1 MDTLVSTQWLTA
13 HLGTPDLVVLDATK
27 HLPDV
32 ARDPRADFIA
42 AHIPGA
48 RFLDLPSL
56 HDPEAPVGNTLPTR
70 AQFAGRASALGITRK
85 SRIVLYDDSAIA
97 SAARAWFIF
106 RLFGLTDIAVLDGG
120 WAKWQAE
127 GREIESGAPEPQT
140 SDFTA
145 PEPAA
150 RIRSKRD
157 MLANIETRTEQVVDA
172 RDAARFLGTS
182 ADAVHGLEGGH
193 IPGARNLFF
202 RELFAPDGTYK
213 SPAALRRVFRSAG
226 IDLDRPIIA
235 SCGSGMTASVML
247 FALHLA
253 GVEDA
258 ALYDGSW
265 AEWGAD
271 PATPKETGAPRVA

>member
-1 MDTLVSTQWLTA
+1 MDTLVSTQWLAA
-13 HLGTPDLVVLDATK
+13 HLDEPDLVILDATR

-32 ARDPRADFIA
+32 ERDPRGDFIA

-56 HDPEAPVGNTLPTR
+56 HDPEAPVANTLPTR
-70 AQFAGRASALGITRK
+70 AQFSSRASALGITPT

-106 RLFGLTDIAVLDGG
+106 RLFGLTDVAVLDGG

-127 GREIESGAPEPQT
+127 GRASESGAVEPSH

-145 PEPAA
+145 FQPAA
-150 RIRSKRD
+150 RIRTKSD
-157 MLANIETRTEQVVDA
+157 MLTNIETRAEQVVDA

-182 ADAVHGLEGGH
+182 ADTVHGLEGGH

-202 RELFAPDGTYK
+202 RDLFAPDGTYK
-213 SPAALRRVFRSAG
+213 SPDELRSAFREAG
-226 IDLDRPIIA
+226 MELDRPITA
-235 SCGSGMTASVML
+235 SCGSGMTASVLL

-265 AEWGAD
+265 SEWGAD
-271 PATPKETGAPRVA
+271 PATPKETGAPRAA

>member
-1 MDTLVSTQWLTA
+1 MDPLVSTHWLAA
-13 HLGTPDLVVLDATK
+13 HLAEPDLVILDATK

-32 ARDPRADFIA
+32 TRDPRDDFAA

-56 HDPEAPVGNTLPTR
+56 HDTAAPVANTLPTPE
-70 AQFAGRASALGITRK
+70 QFAARASALGITPT
-85 SRIVLYDDSAIA
+85 SRIVIYDDSAIA

-106 RLFGLTDIAVLDGG
+106 RMFGLTDVVLLDGG

-127 GREIESGAPEPQT
+127 DRPTESGAVEPPA

-145 PEPAA
+145 SAPMA

-157 MLANIETRTEQVVDA
+157 MLDNIATGAEQVIDA
-172 RDAARFLGTS
+172 RDAARFLGTT

-202 RELFAPDGTYK
+202 RDLFTPDGTYK
-213 SPAALRRVFRSAG
+213 SPDELRLLFREAG
-226 IDLDRPIIA
+226 IDLDRPITA
-235 SCGSGMTASVML
+235 SCGSGMTASVLL

-253 GVEDA
+253 GVEDT

-271 PATPKETGAPRVA
+271 PATPKQTGAPRAA

>member
-1 MDTLVSTQWLTA
+1 MDSLVSTQWLAA
-13 HLGTPDLVVLDATK
+13 HLDDPDLVILDATK
-27 HLPDV
+27 HLPGV
-32 ARDPRADFIA
+32 PRDPQADFAA

-56 HDPEAPVGNTLPTR
+56 HDSDAPVANTLPTR
-70 AQFAGRASALGITRK
+70 AQFAARASALGIAPA

-106 RLFGLTDIAVLDGG
+106 RLFGLTNVALLDGG

-127 GREIESGAPEPQT
+127 GRATKSGTVKPSP

-150 RIRSKRD
+150 RIRTKSD
-157 MLANIETRTEQVVDA
+157 MLANIETRAEQVVDA

-182 ADAVHGLEGGH
+182 ADTVHGLEGGH

-202 RELFAPDGTYK
+202 RDLFSPDGTYK
-213 SPAALRRVFRSAG
+213 SPEDLRGVFTQAG
-226 IDLDRPIIA
+226 IELDRPITA
-235 SCGSGMTASVML
+235 SCGSGMTASVLL
-247 FALHLA
+247 FVLHLA

-271 PATPKETGAPRVA
+271 PATPKETGAPIEA

>member
-1 MDTLVSTQWLTA
+1 MDTLVSTQWLVA
-13 HLGTPDLVVLDATK
+13 HLGEPDLLVLDASK
-27 HLPDV
+27 HLPDA
-32 ARDPRADFIA
+32 ARDPHADFVA

-56 HDPEAPVGNTLPTR
+56 HDLDAPVGNTLPTR
-70 AQFAGRASALGITRK
+70 AQFAKRASALGIAPT
-85 SRIVLYDDSAIA
+85 SRVVLYDDSAIA
-97 SAARAWFIF
+97 SAARGWFIF
-106 RLFGLTDIAVLDGG
+106 RLFGLTDVAVLDGG

-127 GREIESGAPEPQT
+127 GRAVESGEVEAQAL
-140 SDFTA
+140 DFTA
-145 PEPAA
+145 PEPAQ
-150 RIRSKRD
+150 RVRTKSD
-157 MLANIETRTEQVVDA
+157 MLDNLDSRAEQVVDA

-182 ADAVHGLEGGH
+182 ADTVHGLEGGH

-202 RELFAPDGTYK
+202 RDLFAPDGTYK
-213 SPAALRRVFRSAG
+213 SPGELRRAFRAARL
-226 IDLDRPIIA
+226 DLDRPITA
-235 SCGSGMTASVML
+235 SCGSGMTASVLL

-271 PATPKETGAPRVA
+271 PATPKETGAPTAA

>member
-1 MDTLVSTQWLTA
+1 MDTLVSTQWLAA
-13 HLGTPDLVVLDATK
+13 HLDEPDLVILDATK

-42 AHIPGA
+42 SHIPGA

-56 HDPEAPVGNTLPTR
+56 HDCDASVANTLPKR
-70 AQFAGRASALGITRK
+70 AQFSARAAALGITPT

-97 SAARAWFIF
+97 SAARAWFIL
-106 RLFGLTDIAVLDGG
+106 RVYGLTEVALLDGG

-127 GREIESGAPEPQT
+127 GRATERGAVDPSPST
-140 SDFTA
+140 FTA

-150 RIRSKRD
+150 RIRTKAD
-157 MLANIETRTEQVVDA
+157 MLVNIETRAEQVVDA

-182 ADAVHGLEGGH
+182 ADTVRGLEGGH

-202 RELFAPDGTYK
+202 RDLFAPDGIYK
-213 SPAALRRVFRSAG
+213 SPEDLRSVFRDAG
-226 IDLDRPIIA
+226 IDLDRPITA
-235 SCGSGMTASVML
+235 SCGSGMTASVLL
-247 FALHLA
+247 FALHRA
-253 GVEDA
+253 GVDDA

-265 AEWGAD
+265 SEWGAD
-271 PATPKETGAPRVA
+271 PATPKETGAPRAA

>member
-1 MDTLVSTQWLTA
+1 MDTLVSTQWLA
-13 HLGTPDLVVLDATK
+13 ENLGQSDLVILDATK

-32 ARDPRADFIA
+32 KRDPGADFA
-42 AHIPGA
+42 QAHIPGS

-56 HDPEAPVGNTLPTR
+56 HDHEAAVGNTLPTR
-70 AQFAGRASALGITRK
+70 AQFSARAAALGITPT

-106 RLFGLTDIAVLDGG
+106 RLYGLTDVALLDGG
-120 WAKWQAE
+120 WAKWRAE
-127 GREIESGAPEPQT
+127 GRALESGAVEASP
-140 SDFTA
+140 SDYAA
-145 PEPAA
+145 PKPAA
-150 RIRSKRD
+150 RVRSKDD
-157 MLANIETRTEQVVDA
+157 MLTNCENRTEQVVDA

-182 ADAVHGLEGGH
+182 ADTVHGLEGGH

-202 RELFAPDGTYK
+202 RDLFAADGTYK
-213 SPAALRRVFRSAG
+213 SPEELRGAFRDAG
-226 IDLDRPIIA
+226 IDLDRPITA
-235 SCGSGMTASVML
+235 SCGSGMTASVLL

-258 ALYDGSW
+258 GLYDGSW

-271 PATPKETGAPRVA
+271 PATPKETGAPTAA

>member
-1 MDTLVSTQWLTA
+1 MDSLVSTQWLA
-13 HLGTPDLVVLDATK
+13 VQLGAPDLVVLDATK

-32 ARDPRADFIA
+32 TRDPHADFIA
-42 AHIPGA
+42 SHIPGA

-56 HDPEAPVGNTLPTR
+56 HDPDAPVGNTLPTR
-70 AQFAGRASALGITRK
+70 AQFAKRAAALGITPT

-106 RLFGLTDIAVLDGG
+106 RLFGLTDVAVLDGG
-120 WAKWQAE
+120 WAKWRAE
-127 GREIESGAPEPQT
+127 GRPVESGEPEARA
-140 SDFTA
+140 SDFAA
-145 PEPAA
+145 PEPAP
-150 RIRSKRD
+150 RVRSKSD
-157 MLANIETRTEQVVDA
+157 MLANLDSRAEQLVDA

-182 ADAVHGLEGGH
+182 ADTVHGLQGGH

-202 RELFAPDGTYK
+202 RDLFAPDGTYK
-213 SPAALRRVFRSAG
+213 APEELRGAFRAAGL
-226 IDLDRPIIA
+226 DLDRPITA
-235 SCGSGMTASVML
+235 SCGSGMTASVLL

-265 AEWGAD
+265 SEWGAD
-271 PATPKETGAPRVA
+271 PATPKETGAPRAA

>member
-1 MDTLVSTQWLTA
+1 MDTLVSTQWLTE
-13 HLGTPDLVVLDATK
+13 HLADPNLVILDATK

-32 ARDPRADFIA
+32 ERDPREDFLA

-56 HDPEAPVGNTLPTR
+56 HDAEAQVGNTLPTS
-70 AQFAGRASALGITRK
+70 AQFSARMSALRIAPT

-106 RLFGLTDIAVLDGG
+106 RLYGLTDVALLDGG
-120 WAKWQAE
+120 WAKWRAE
-127 GREIESGAPEPQT
+127 GRAIEKGTVEVSPSEFRAT
-140 SDFTA
+140 
-145 PEPAA
+145 EPAA
-150 RIRSKRD
+150 RVRSKAD
-157 MLANIETRTEQVVDA
+157 MLANCASRTEQVVDA

-182 ADAVHGLEGGH
+182 ADTIHELPGGH
-193 IPGARNLFF
+193 IPGARNVFF
-202 RELFAPDGTYK
+202 RNLFASDGTYK
-213 SPAALRRVFRSAG
+213 SPEELRRAFHDAG
-226 IDLDRPIIA
+226 IDLDRPIAA
-235 SCGSGMTASVML
+235 SCGSGMTASVLL

-253 GVEDA
+253 GVDDA

-271 PATPKETGAPRVA
+271 PATPKETGAARAA